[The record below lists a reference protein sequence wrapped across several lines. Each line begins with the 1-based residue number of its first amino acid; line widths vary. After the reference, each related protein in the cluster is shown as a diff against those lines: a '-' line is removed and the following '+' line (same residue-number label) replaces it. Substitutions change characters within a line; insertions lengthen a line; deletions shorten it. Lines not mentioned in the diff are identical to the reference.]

1 MALVD
6 SVLLSLLGLRYFL
19 LVSLAIVLTVVEVVV
34 LALPLYLGFGTEFV
48 ETSFAVDLDVGEVYL
63 LNPLLRDLL
72 ESLLLNVEV
81 STCKASTC
89 STGSSSTTRVAGLVL
104 DRTRPRNGLD
114 GRVEFRDVI
123 LTLDLLNGALV
134 VVVVASDELNLR
146 LVKPNG
152 RGCETAAIVDLPADA
167 VDVFV
172 VDEVVAG
179 SVVNKI
185 SVTESSTSFVES
197 VIELVLS
204 TLGLTLNEFS
214 DGSTLIMVT
223 TSVEVEVVVVD
234 VVDAKVVVLSVVLD
248 GTSEYSSSFVGKA
261 VVISNEDTL
270 DKFSEFF
277 EAMPLNLCML
287 VYLKDFKN
295 NVNHIIM

>member
-1 MALVD
+1 M
-6 SVLLSLLGLRYFL
+6 LLSLLGLRYFL
-19 LVSLAIVLTVVEVVV
+19 LVSLSAIVLTVVEVVEVVV
-34 LALPLYLGFGTEFV
+34 LALPLYLGLGTEFV
-48 ETSFAVDLDVGEVYL
+48 ETSFDLDLDVGGVYL

-81 STCKASTC
+81 STCETSTC
-89 STGSSSTTRVAGLVL
+89 STDSSSTTRLAGLVL

-152 RGCETAAIVDLPADA
+152 RGCETAEIVDLPADA

-172 VDEVVAG
+172 VDEAVVAG

-185 SVTESSTSFVES
+185 SVTESSTSFVGS

-204 TLGLTLNEFS
+204 TLGLTLDGFS
-214 DGSTLIMVT
+214 DGSTLIIVT
-223 TSVEVEVVVVD
+223 TSVEVDVLVVD

-248 GTSEYSSSFVGKA
+248 GTSEYSSSFVGK
-261 VVISNEDTL
+261 VVVVSNEDTL

-277 EAMPLNLCML
+277 EAIPLNLCTL

-295 NVNHIIM
+295 NVNHMIM